1 MFPLQKMLPLEM
13 ESYFIDFGTAPE
25 SKWFIYELLTLC
37 EVSYPFSESYM
48 LGNIEQYKQ
57 KVIHQVWERTKQ
69 DVSAN
74 LLYSCDKEHLWD
86 LQWRVS

>member
-1 MFPLQKMLPLEM
+1 MRQLIP
-13 ESYFIDFGTAPE
+13 
-25 SKWFIYELLTLC
+25 
-37 EVSYPFSESYM
+37 SENYM

-57 KVIHQVWERTKQ
+57 KNVDQVWERTKQ

-74 LLYSCDKEHLWD
+74 LLYSCDSEHLED

>member
-1 MFPLQKMLPLEM
+1 MSPLQKMLPPEM
-13 ESYFIDFGTAPE
+13 ESFFIDFDSVPE
-25 SKWFIYELLTLC
+25 SKCFIYELPALC
-37 EVSYPFSESYM
+37 EAAYPFSESYM

-57 KVIHQVWERTKQ
+57 KDVDQVWERTKQ

-74 LLYSCDKEHLWD
+74 LLYSCDSEHLED